1 LIVTS
6 VGIGVAMWKAKGTMN
21 QERLA
26 QLLQANGEALLAHPE
41 DRTPYE
47 NILNMLQGLSAGTIT
62 LGQARRILGYQ
73 AVLQDADPAHQFLY
87 RQAAAALRQMQ
98 RGEQ

>member
-1 LIVTS
+1 
-6 VGIGVAMWKAKGTMN
+6 MN

-26 QLLQANGEALLAHPE
+26 QLQLAYEEALLTHPE

-47 NILNMLQGLSAGTIT
+47 NILNMVQGLRAGTIT

-73 AVLQDADPAHQFLY
+73 AVRQDADLAHQFLY
-87 RQAAAALRQMQ
+87 RQAATALRQMH
-98 RGEQ
+98 REEQ